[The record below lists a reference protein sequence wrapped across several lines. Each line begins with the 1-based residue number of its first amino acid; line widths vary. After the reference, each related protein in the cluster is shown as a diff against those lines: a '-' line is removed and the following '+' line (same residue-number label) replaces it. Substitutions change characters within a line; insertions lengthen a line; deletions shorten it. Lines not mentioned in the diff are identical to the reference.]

1 MKKILF
7 ILAFYMSRLLLKH
20 KLCCKVQQKTQY
32 ISVFLVCFYF
42 ARHKSPNTLKDAENS
57 RD

>member
-1 MKKILF
+1 
-7 ILAFYMSRLLLKH
+7 MSRLLLKH

-32 ISVFLVCFYF
+32 ISASLVCFYF

-57 RD
+57 TV